1 MRDGWIHTGDM
12 ARRDKD
18 GYYYIVGRKK
28 NMFISGGENV
38 FPPEIEKILY
48 ELPEIYEACVIGV
61 PDDKWGEVGKAV
73 VSVRPG
79 KALTKEQVL
88 AFLGEKLAKY
98 KIPRYIQFVED
109 VPKNNVGKIEN
120 ARVISLYG
128 KPQE

>member
-1 MRDGWIHTGDM
+1 MWKSLGQHP
-12 ARRDKD
+12 A
-18 GYYYIVGRKK
+18 VH
-28 NMFISGGENV
+28 ECAV
-38 FPPEIEKILY
+38 FGI
-48 ELPEIYEACVIGV
+48 

-73 VSVRPG
+73 ISLRPG

-128 KPQE
+128 KPQD

>member
-1 MRDGWIHTGDM
+1 M

-73 VSVRPG
+73 ISLRPG

-128 KPQE
+128 KPQD